1 VQIDYD
7 SGEPVYLQIARL
19 LRDQIIQG
27 ELQVGAQLPS
37 GNEMQASR
45 GVTRVTYQHAVD
57 QLREA
62 GLVVTRMGKGTFVVA
77 VPMLQVIGLSAGDQ
91 VTARMP
97 TEAEREQLDT
107 GLTPVLVVT
116 RADGAE
122 EVFPAAVT
130 VCQAQ
135 PDQPKNQLSRTDPA
149 PGPLRSAAPAPEA
162 ATQSPPAPPRPFIRP
177 ARPRLSPTRRA
188 SLRSTA
194 TGAVPPRAEPIGA
207 GGHSTKG
214 LLALGATAPMSSRDN
229 SKK

>member
-1 VQIDYD
+1 MHIDYD

-77 VPMLQVIGLSAGDQ
+77 VPMLQVIRLSAGDQ

-130 VCQAQ
+130 VCQADGL
-135 PDQPKNQLSRTDPA
+135 PS
-149 PGPLRSAAPAPEA
+149 SAA
-162 ATQSPPAPPRPFIRP
+162 R
-177 ARPRLSPTRRA
+177 
-188 SLRSTA
+188 
-194 TGAVPPRAEPIGA
+194 
-207 GGHSTKG
+207 
-214 LLALGATAPMSSRDN
+214 
-229 SKK
+229 

>member
-1 VQIDYD
+1 VHIDYD

-62 GLVVTRMGKGTFVVA
+62 GLVVTRAGKGTFVVA
-77 VPMLQVIGLSAGDQ
+77 VPMLQVISLQAGDQ

-135 PDQPKNQLSRTDPA
+135 PA
-149 PGPLRSAAPAPEA
+149 PAAPSSPPA
-162 ATQSPPAPPRPFIRP
+162 AASPPAPAQPRAETQPP
-177 ARPRLSPTRRA
+177 ADT
-188 SLRSTA
+188 
-194 TGAVPPRAEPIGA
+194 PPRADAQPPA
-207 GGHSTKG
+207 APPPPADTRPPADPSP
-214 LLALGATAPMSSRDN
+214 LAAASPADADVPPPANAATA
-229 SKK
+229 

>member
-1 VQIDYD
+1 MPVSRRAKRPASTVTNRSRCALLTIPVYGHRCLHTYATCSIIFFVTRGVRGWCHRLHIDYD

-62 GLVVTRMGKGTFVVA
+62 GLVVTRAGKGTFVVA
-77 VPMLQVIGLSAGDQ
+77 VPMMQVIGLSAGDQ

-130 VCQAQ
+130 VCQARADKPQ
-135 PDQPKNQLSRTDPA
+135 P
-149 PGPLRSAAPAPEA
+149 PGQ
-162 ATQSPPAPPRPFIRP
+162 TQSP
-177 ARPRLSPTRRA
+177 
-188 SLRSTA
+188 
-194 TGAVPPRAEPIGA
+194 G
-207 GGHSTKG
+207 
-214 LLALGATAPMSSRDN
+214 
-229 SKK
+229 